1 MIALLY
7 FGCLM
12 LQQSQKM
19 LSDMRYNVSSDNSFV
34 PLLSEEMTGDGF
46 QTVKRKWNNTGYG
59 EGRVRP
65 FMDSSSTDKLNLIF
79 NELQVIRGNLEQMS
93 RNVLNFQQSYRLVNN
108 KLSEVIE
115 VTNKNTNILKTLAYK
130 SIDLEAR
137 FRRNNLLFWGLPE
150 NPNENCFQIIRDF
163 VHRHLDL
170 DAGNM
175 YLARAH
181 HLGPRRIGQRNPKRP
196 IIVNFRDFCDT
207 DLIMNRAHMLRNN
220 HLVSVTIYRKR

>member
-19 LSDMRYNVSSDNSFV
+19 LSDMRYNVSSENSFV

-137 FRRNNLLFWGLPE
+137 YRRNNLLFWGLLE
-150 NPNENCFQIIRDF
+150 NPN
-163 VHRHLDL
+163 
-170 DAGNM
+170 
-175 YLARAH
+175 
-181 HLGPRRIGQRNPKRP
+181 
-196 IIVNFRDFCDT
+196 
-207 DLIMNRAHMLRNN
+207 
-220 HLVSVTIYRKR
+220 

>member
-115 VTNKNTNILKTLAYK
+115 VTNKNTNILKTLEYK

-137 FRRNNLLFWGLPE
+137 YRRNNLLFWGLLE

-170 DAGNM
+170 DAGTWP
-175 YLARAH
+175 A
-181 HLGPRRIGQRNPKRP
+181 P
-196 IIVNFRDFCDT
+196 IIWGLVELDNGILRD
-207 DLIMNRAHMLRNN
+207 R
-220 HLVSVTIYRKR
+220 S